1 MTFYIAP
8 SYDSHYSCPNGHNNS
23 SGAIDVDRGTWT
35 CTQCHHPLDIDMTDS
50 SGLTLTVERHPA
62 KTIRKGDH
70 IVWDKGNSH
79 LASGKVHRSFAP
91 DSKQQATHWTL
102 FVEGYG
108 SGTVPANQY
117 INRI

>member
-8 SYDSHYSCPNGHNNS
+8 SYDSRYSCPNGHNDSN
-23 SGAIDVDRGTWT
+23 GATHVDRRTWT
-35 CTQCHHPLDIDMTDS
+35 CTQCQRSLDIDMTDS

-62 KTIRKGDH
+62 NTIRNGDH

-79 LASGKVHRSFAP
+79 LASGVVHGSHAP
-91 DSKQQATHWTL
+91 IGKLQATHWKL
-102 FVEGYG
+102 VVGNYG
-108 SGTVPANQY
+108 PGTVPAGQY

>member
-8 SYDSHYSCPNGHNNS
+8 SYDSHYSCPNGHNCSN
-23 SGAIDVDRGTWT
+23 GATNVDRQTWT

-62 KTIRKGDH
+62 NTIRKGDH

-79 LASGKVHRSFAP
+79 LGSGVVHGSHAP
-91 DSKQQATHWTL
+91 TGKQQATHWKL
-102 FVEGYG
+102 VVEGYG
-108 SGTVPANQY
+108 PGTVPADQY